1 MSLSELTRNAFQSGI
16 TPRKWLALCKLF
28 ISKNLSHSGAHSIE
42 TDISNSVLVLFRD
55 YPGDPALQAY
65 LKQAIEDGLLS
76 LPIFLTT
83 FLAAAQSPDL
93 HNPATLD
100 MLCRVVLDHHYA
112 SGMPT
117 IGSLVPYGEP
127 TTRLL
132 NTIQNAMA
140 LLRTAY
146 TFPISHFHQLT
157 TSASELL
164 VLLLSCVADVSQIST
179 AQAMVYFAE
188 ANMLL
193 QNTAISS
200 GVREV
205 LESFVF
211 SLSLLLGDDAKAARE
226 AQMMHTLQ
234 LALGKSDTILGTSS
248 ETDIITCTLLLNHW
262 IYNRASDFGSG
273 DGPHAVAVLVA
284 LLRWSSWTPAVFY
297 SQVVISA
304 LTCLA
309 QSISPT
315 GPTRAS
321 SLWRAFI
328 IGRLPHLL
336 ASFQKSAQSEG
347 IAETDWHTAMQFSL
361 PAILHRPDLLDKI
374 DDAGQVGGSD
384 TASEKSIMPHHFTS
398 EFLYQ
403 LMDVGLVEQAIVT
416 TINPTL
422 PNDFHPRVA
431 SEAQEAGLDLPGFF
445 EVKLSPD
452 ASPDDI
458 EVLLYRAWK
467 DPCCHAAFAEV
478 VVKRFA
484 SSTSNADTET
494 LSLVCKMLCKH
505 EMALDMLSL
514 HAKMTDLVAHA
525 LAFVEDYD
533 CETVGDP
540 QTAVTHLGDVVLFV
554 EATIAR
560 FNLVTHSFSVGE
572 RKLNPEFLRTAGLTH
587 KVEELKPE
595 ELSAFNSWTKALFDP
610 NSEGIEDT
618 ILRATGPKVLL
629 KIAPVLFSHAISQC
643 TAERKMDK
651 EVLSNGISYF
661 LGPLLNWTLAGVI
674 RYLLSEIQQR
684 GYNAPIHLEVL
695 KTLLTSPSCPPAVL
709 ALSAPNTLRTFPD
722 PLPQYNQKTLGTY
735 DLKPIRHAAR
745 QALGLPPE
753 GESSNTQPALTMA
766 APNVLWGDQ
775 AHQLLTNALN
785 AARGGRAVALDVDRC
800 LLLAPPTKFLTTLFS
815 ELSLAATMDMEA
827 ARRVA
832 TFVLTMPRTPRSPPL
847 LPIFLHLVLPSLVA
861 SADALSATEQTIQ
874 VEFLVAVISS
884 SLTAALHL
892 EWAML
897 TTCGE
902 ERYVLGQSV
911 TSMARRLAGDVRRRG
926 NGTSAGMVMQR
937 LTAMQP
943 FVANFPTFA
952 AEV

>member
-16 TPRKWLALCKLF
+16 TSRKWLGLCKLF
-28 ISKNLSHSGAHSIE
+28 ISKNPSHGGAHSVE

-65 LKQAIEDGLLS
+65 LRQAIADGVLS
-76 LPIFLTT
+76 LPTFLTT
-83 FLAAAQSPDL
+83 FLSAAQSPEL
-93 HNPATLD
+93 HNLATLD

-132 NTIQNAMA
+132 NTIQNSMS
-140 LLRTAY
+140 LLRTAF
-146 TFPISHFHQLT
+146 TLPMSHFYQLT

-164 VLLLSCVADVSQIST
+164 ILLLSCVSDVSQIST
-179 AQAMVYFAE
+179 TQAMMHFAD
-188 ANMLL
+188 ANEIL
-193 QNTAISS
+193 QNPRLSPS
-200 GVREV
+200 MRQV
-205 LESFVF
+205 LESFAF
-211 SLSLLLGDDAKAARE
+211 SLSLLLGDDAKVARE

-234 LALGKSDTILGTSS
+234 LALGKGDAILGSSS
-248 ETDIITCTLLLNHW
+248 ETDIVTCTLVLNHL
-262 IYNRASDFGSG
+262 IFNRAGDFGSG

-284 LLRWSSWTPAVFY
+284 LLRWSSWAPATFY
-297 SQVVISA
+297 SQLIISA

-309 QSISPT
+309 QSLSPT

-321 SLWRAFI
+321 SIWRAFT

-336 ASFQKSAQSEG
+336 AMFQKSAQSEG
-347 IAETDWHTAMQFSL
+347 VAEADWHTALQSCL
-361 PAILHRPDLLDKI
+361 PTVLHRADLLEKI
-374 DDAGQVGGSD
+374 DNAGQNAGSD
-384 TASEKSIMPHHFTS
+384 TASEKSVMHHNFAS

-403 LMDVGLVEQAIVT
+403 LLHVGLVEQAVVA
-416 TINPTL
+416 TINPSL
-422 PNDFHPRVA
+422 SNDFHPRMT
-431 SEAQEAGLDLPGFF
+431 SEAQEASLDLPGYF
-445 EVKLSPD
+445 EAKLSPD
-452 ASPDDI
+452 ASPEDI
-458 EVLLYRAWK
+458 EVLLFRAWR

-478 VVKRFA
+478 VAKRFT
-484 SSTSNADTET
+484 SSTKNTDTET

-514 HAKMTDLVAHA
+514 HAKITDLVAHA

-560 FNLVTHSFSVGE
+560 FNLATYCFRVGN
-572 RKLNPEFLRTAGLTH
+572 RQLNPEFLRTAGLRHRTDES
-587 KVEELKPE
+587 KEDV
-595 ELSAFNSWTKALFDP
+595 SAFSSWTKALFDP
-610 NSEGIEDT
+610 GSEGIEDT
-618 ILRATGPKVLL
+618 ILRATRPKVLL
-629 KIAPVLFSHAISQC
+629 RIAPTLFAHAIAQC
-643 TAERKMDK
+643 MERKMDK
-651 EVLSNGISYF
+651 EVLNNGISYF
-661 LGPLLNWTLAGVI
+661 LGPLLNWTLAGVV
-674 RYLLSEIQQR
+674 RSLLSEVQRR
-684 GYNAPIHLEVL
+684 GYRAPVHLEVL

-709 ALSAPNTLRTFPD
+709 ALSAPHTLRIFPD
-722 PLPQYNQKTLGTY
+722 PLPPYNQKA
-735 DLKPIRHAAR
+735 LKDFDPKPLRTAAR
-745 QALGLPPE
+745 QALGLPEEDAQAPLAM
-753 GESSNTQPALTMA
+753 PAAHTH
-766 APNVLWGDQ
+766 WTDQ
-775 AHQLLTNALN
+775 TRQLVTNALA
-785 AARGGRAVALDVDRC
+785 AARAGRAVALDVDRC
-800 LLLAPPTKFLTTLFS
+800 LLLSPPTKFLDTLFN
-815 ELSLAATMDMEA
+815 ELSLAATMDMESP
-827 ARRVA
+827 RRAA

-861 SADALSATEQTIQ
+861 AADELTATEQAIR
-874 VEFLVAVISS
+874 VEFLAAVVSS
-884 SLTAALHL
+884 SLTSALHT

-911 TSMARRLAGDVRRRG
+911 TSMARRLAGDLRRRG
-926 NGTSAGMVMQR
+926 TGASGEMVLHR
-937 LTAMQP
+937 LAAMQP

>member
-16 TPRKWLALCKLF
+16 TARKWIGLCKLF
-28 ISKNLSHSGAHSIE
+28 ISKNLAHSGAHNIE
-42 TDISNSVLVLFRD
+42 IDISNSVLVLFRD

-65 LKQAIEDGLLS
+65 LRQAIQDGVLS

-83 FLAAAQSPDL
+83 FLAAAQSPEL

-100 MLCRVVLDHHYA
+100 MLCRVILDHHYA

-117 IGSLVPYGEP
+117 IGSLVTYGEP

-146 TFPISHFHQLT
+146 NLPISHFHQLT

-164 VLLLSCVADVSQIST
+164 ILLLSCVADMSQIST
-179 AQAMVYFAE
+179 TQAMVHFADASE
-188 ANMLL
+188 LL
-193 QNTAISS
+193 QNVRLSP
-200 GVREV
+200 GVRQV
-205 LESFVF
+205 LEAFAF
-211 SLSLLLGDDAKAARE
+211 SLSLLLGDDAKVARE
-226 AQMMHTLQ
+226 AQFMHTSQ
-234 LALGKSDTILGTSS
+234 LTSGKGDTILGASS
-248 ETDIITCTLLLNHW
+248 ETDIVTCSLVLNHL
-262 IYNRASDFGSG
+262 IFNRAGDFGSG
-273 DGPHAVAVLVA
+273 DGRHVVAVLVA
-284 LLRWSSWTPAVFY
+284 LLRWSSWTPATFY
-297 SQVVISA
+297 SQLIISA

-309 QSISPT
+309 QSIIPT

-321 SLWRAFI
+321 SIWRAFT

-336 ASFQKSAQSEG
+336 ALFQETAQSEG
-347 IAETDWHTAMQFSL
+347 MAEADWHTALQFAL
-361 PAILHRPDLLDKI
+361 PAILRRTDLLEKVDSV
-374 DDAGQVGGSD
+374 GQAGGSD
-384 TASEKSIMPHHFTS
+384 AASEKSMMPPNFTS

-403 LMDVGLVEQAIVT
+403 LLHVGLVEQAIVT
-416 TINPTL
+416 TINPNL

-431 SEAQEAGLDLPGFF
+431 SEANEAGLDLPGYF

-452 ASPDDI
+452 ASPEDI
-458 EVLLYRAWK
+458 EVLLYRTWR

-478 VVKRFA
+478 VVKRFT
-484 SSTSNADTET
+484 SSTKTVDTET
-494 LSLVCKMLCKH
+494 LSLVCKMLCTH
-505 EMALDMLSL
+505 EMALDLLSL
-514 HAKMTDLVAHA
+514 HTKITDLVAHA

-540 QTAVTHLGDVVLFV
+540 QTAVSHLGDVVLFA

-560 FNLVTHSFSVGE
+560 FNLARYSFTIGD
-572 RKLNPEFLRTAGLTH
+572 RKLNAEFLRTAGLRH
-587 KVEELKPE
+587 RVDELKE
-595 ELSAFNSWTKALFDP
+595 EDQSAFNAWNKALFDP
-610 NSEGIEDT
+610 GSEGIEDT
-618 ILRATGPKVLL
+618 ILRATRPKVLL
-629 KIAPVLFSHAISQC
+629 RIAPTLFSHAISQC
-643 TAERKMDK
+643 MERKMDK
-651 EVLSNGISYF
+651 EVLNNGISYF

-674 RYLLSEIQQR
+674 KFLLCEIQRR
-684 GYNAPIHLEVL
+684 GYSAPVHLEVL

-722 PLPQYNQKTLGTY
+722 PIPQHSQRGLGTF
-735 DLKPIRHAAR
+735 DLKPIRQAAR
-745 QALGLPPE
+745 QALGLPEEEQQNQLVMPT
-753 GESSNTQPALTMA
+753 SN
-766 APNVLWGDQ
+766 VHWSDQ
-775 AHQLLTNALN
+775 AHQLVTSTLT
-785 AARGGRAVALDVDRC
+785 AARGGRAAALDVDRC
-800 LLLAPPTKFLTTLFS
+800 LLLSPPTKFLTTFFA
-815 ELSLAATMDMEA
+815 ELSLAATMGMEIP
-827 ARRVA
+827 RRLA

-861 SADALSATEQTIQ
+861 SADGLPPTEQTIR

-884 SLTAALHL
+884 SLTSALHL

-911 TSMARRLAGDVRRRG
+911 TSMARRLAGDLRRRG
-926 NGTSAGMVMQR
+926 SGPSAGMIMQR
-937 LTAMQP
+937 LTAIQP